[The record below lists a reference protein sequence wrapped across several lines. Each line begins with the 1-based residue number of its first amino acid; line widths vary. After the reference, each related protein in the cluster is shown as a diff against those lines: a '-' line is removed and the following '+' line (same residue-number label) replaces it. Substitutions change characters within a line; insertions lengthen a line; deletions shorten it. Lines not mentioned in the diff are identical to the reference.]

1 MNVRQLIK
9 ALIYIDSSRN
19 LIAVPSSEIGKEHLN
34 KKVVFKWDTDRPL
47 FEKIDDAAFS
57 EAWSDEEGE
66 DAPFY
71 FDTLFLEFEGTTNVR
86 NHDSKND
93 ECIIHLK
100 LRDLDTNGSQS
111 MQDDVK
117 KVVEEIENE

>member
-19 LIAVPSSEIGKEHLN
+19 LLAVPNSEIGKEHLN
-34 KKVVFKWDTDRPL
+34 KKIVFKWNIDRPL

-66 DAPFY
+66 DATFY

-86 NHDSKND
+86 NHDAIND

-100 LRDLDTNGSQS
+100 LRDLDTNGSQR

-117 KVVEEIENE
+117 KVIEEVRT

>member
-19 LIAVPSSEIGKEHLN
+19 LLAVPSSKIGKEHLN
-34 KKVVFKWDTDRPL
+34 KKVVFKWNIDRPL

-86 NHDSKND
+86 NHNDKND

-100 LRDLDTNGSQS
+100 LKDLDTNGSQR

-117 KVVEEIENE
+117 KVVEEIR